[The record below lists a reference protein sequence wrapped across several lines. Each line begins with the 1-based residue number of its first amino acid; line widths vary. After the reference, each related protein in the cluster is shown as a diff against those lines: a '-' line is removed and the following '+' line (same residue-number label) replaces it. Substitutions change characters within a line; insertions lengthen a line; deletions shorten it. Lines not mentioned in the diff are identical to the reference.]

1 MPTPTPRPPRR
12 RSHLTSAAVVS
23 VLFLTTA
30 CGATEETAAEDPGS
44 AAVIDDER
52 CATNRDAGTV
62 TYITGYRYQ
71 SSVSILEAIAADAL
85 GYFDAVC
92 LDVKIVPGTGDTF
105 GNAATVAAGDAEFTS
120 MGNEGEILQAHEQG
134 TDVIGVATY
143 GHVPIATLLT
153 GPEIEELSDLEGVT
167 VGHKGALP
175 PPIAAMLVSEGVD
188 LESLDLV
195 QVGYD
200 PSVLPDGEVDAL
212 TAYRSNEP
220 FLLDAMEARFVE
232 WLPGQYGVVGSFGV
246 MATDPEYAE
255 ANPTVVE
262 DFLRA
267 LSYAFEYCR
276 DDVRGCVEFAA
287 ELEEEQDYDVEHNQ
301 RIWEA
306 EYELVSTYTTD
317 GEPLGSI
324 DLIRTEAEAT
334 VLLENGQ
341 LEEIPDLEPL
351 FAPEYLESVHPA
363 GEVSWPRGR

>member
-1 MPTPTPRPPRR
+1 MPTPTPRAPRR
-12 RSHLTSAAVVS
+12 RSSLTSAAAVS
-23 VLFLTTA
+23 ALFLTTA
-30 CGATEETAAEDPGS
+30 CGGAEEPETPESAT
-44 AAVIDDER
+44 VIDDER
-52 CATNRDAGTV
+52 CATNRAAGTV

-71 SSVSILEAIAADAL
+71 ASVSILEAIAADAL

-105 GNAATVAAGDAEFTS
+105 GNAATVADGDAEFTS

-153 GPEIEELSDLEGVT
+153 GPDVEDLSDLEGVT

-200 PSVLPDGEVDAL
+200 PSILPEGEVDAL

-220 FLLDAMEARFVE
+220 FLLDAMDARFIE

-246 MATDPEYAE
+246 MAAGPEYAE
-255 ANPTVVE
+255 ENPTVVE

-267 LSYAFEYCR
+267 LSYAFEYCQG
-276 DDVRGCVEFAA
+276 DVRGCVEFAS

-306 EYELVSTYTTD
+306 EYELVTTYTTEGD
-317 GEPLGSI
+317 PLGSI
-324 DLIRTEAEAT
+324 DLIRTQDEAT
-334 VLLENGQ
+334 VLLENSQ

-363 GEVSWPRGR
+363 GEVSWPRGK